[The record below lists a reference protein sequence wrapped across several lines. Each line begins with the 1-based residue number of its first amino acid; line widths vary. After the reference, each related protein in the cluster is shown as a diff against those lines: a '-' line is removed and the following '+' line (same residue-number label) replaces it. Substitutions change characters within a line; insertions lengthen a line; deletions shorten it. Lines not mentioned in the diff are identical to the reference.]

1 MPFLSNQWAE
11 AVWPFGAM
19 DGLSG
24 SQATTLALQL
34 NSLFLHHSMNTY
46 RLCFKASD
54 ILNGSVSLQF
64 IIGLADSLADQVT
77 KFPLPLLTITKL
89 HPPPPNWPS
98 SNSNTHWPSPNYNP
112 LSWSQKSKHCTD
124 KTEENTNIVIFF
136 FFEKLKDKS
145 KSNPSKLDLSFLLEL

>member
-89 HPPPPNWPS
+89 HPPPNWPS

-124 KTEENTNIVIFF
+124 KTEENTDIVIFF

>member
-1 MPFLSNQWAE
+1 
-11 AVWPFGAM
+11 M

-89 HPPPPNWPS
+89 HPPPKL
-98 SNSNTHWPSPNYNP
+98 TLIKFQHP
-112 LSWSQKSKHCTD
+112 LTI
-124 KTEENTNIVIFF
+124 TELQPTVMESEI
-136 FFEKLKDKS
+136 
-145 KSNPSKLDLSFLLEL
+145 

>member
-1 MPFLSNQWAE
+1 MSSAFSEQSMSWSCMTFWCSL
-11 AVWPFGAM
+11 FGAM

-89 HPPPPNWPS
+89 HPPPPPNWPS

-124 KTEENTNIVIFF
+124 KTEENTDIVIFF
-136 FFEKLKDKS
+136 FLRNSKTNLKAI
-145 KSNPSKLDLSFLLEL
+145 LLN